1 MGREGLAAPPA
12 AACINNAAF
21 TVNVTAGDKGRDY
34 ERISK
39 DTCVSVADLILWGF
53 SGKGAG

>member
-1 MGREGLAAPPA
+1 MGREGLAARPP

-21 TVNVTAGDKGRDY
+21 TVNVTAGIKGQDY
-34 ERISK
+34 ESK
-39 DTCVSVADLILWGF
+39 DTCVSVTDLILCLCF